1 MDDYDKYYP
10 KYLKYKDKYLKLQAQ
25 QGGVLGFSTPKLDY
39 ATTYL
44 QNSYKAATKK
54 EAPPPLKEE
63 VTLGDDF
70 KLYYCNKSIIE
81 KLKKNPNFDTKK
93 LSESQL
99 NQIFGIYYTEEYRSR
114 AYRLDDTTRTL
125 FLEKIKNS
133 CNENNVLSKS
143 MSDEELL
150 KIEKESALSQ
160 VNTQILKL
168 EENKKEQNKIIS
180 TNEQTL
186 LDLLEVLKEMKVY
199 DKDAVLTPE
208 ELNDEALA
216 NQNIS
221 AAKAKIKEDD
231 ANILLAQANK
241 TSLDSEIKALE
252 QSISHNKPKNIQSGP
267 TEDPT
272 VIKSRQIEALFQ
284 EKIQKFKDTT
294 NLEPN
299 KENKAKMK
307 EDATNFITKKMQ
319 DDAEAARKLA
329 ESNQKV
335 DMASMLSTIPA
346 SGTKPEIN
354 TVTYQ
359 DVDIVLDT
367 SYVYGTFIPN
377 VTLLNNPQYKQSY
390 INSKKIVANAINKYV
405 KYYHP
410 TFMPIDSFMVFQ
422 RANDNNNYRLIISH
436 LWDDLSYPICQGS
449 AGNAAA
455 AAADDNDA

>member
-1 MDDYDKYYP
+1 MNDYDKYYP

-81 KLKKNPNFDTKK
+81 KLKKNPNFDTEK
-93 LSESQL
+93 LSERQL

-114 AYRLDDTTRTL
+114 AYRLDNTTRTL

-133 CNENNVLSKS
+133 CNENNVLSIS
-143 MSDEELL
+143 MSDEELQ
-150 KIEKESALSQ
+150 KIDKESALLL
-160 VNTQILKL
+160 VNTKISNLKADK
-168 EENKKEQNKIIS
+168 NKQSRIIS

-186 LDLLEVLKEMKVY
+186 LDLLEILAEMKVS
-199 DKDAVLTPE
+199 DINAVFTPE
-208 ELNDEALA
+208 MENDEAVA

-231 ANILLAQANK
+231 ANILLEQANK

-252 QSISHNKPKNIQSGP
+252 MSISQKKPKNIQSGP

-367 SYVYGTFIPN
+367 SYVYGTVVPN
-377 VTLLNNPQYKQSY
+377 VTRLNDPKYKQPY
-390 INSKKIVANAINKYV
+390 INGKKIVANAINKYV

-436 LWDDLSYPICQGS
+436 FWDDLSYPICQGS